1 VFKPTITTNQL
12 PQKEIQE
19 KQDKP
24 AKAAGQ
30 PDFNPCKQLTATPSK
45 IVILSSG
52 WMSK

>member
-1 VFKPTITTNQL
+1 VFKPAITTNQL

-30 PDFNPCKQLTATPSK
+30 PDFNPSNSSRQLQK
-45 IVILSSG
+45 
-52 WMSK
+52 K